1 MAGHL
6 TPCCMHCG
14 LRCYLISALFFV
26 LLGSNAFALAQSS
39 LADPTRPPGIDAQ
52 NPEAFTGSL
61 LQSVIVPK
69 QGKPVAVI
77 GGQQVMLGEMYG
89 RSRLI
94 GLTEHEA
101 VLEGPTGI
109 ERLSMTPGIEK
120 LSNSNSTAT
129 ANTRPTQGGQ
139 ESKDKP

>member
-6 TPCCMHCG
+6 TPCSMHCD
-14 LRCYLISALFFV
+14 LRHYFISALFFV

-52 NPEAFTGSL
+52 NPDAFTSSL
-61 LQSVIVPK
+61 LQSVIIPK
-69 QGKPVAVI
+69 RGKPMAVI

-94 GLTEHEA
+94 RLTEHEA

-120 LSNSNSTAT
+120 LPNSNSAAT
-129 ANTRPTQGGQ
+129 ANTRSTHGGQ
-139 ESKDKP
+139 KSKDKP